1 MSQKLEITKPHLS
14 EYEIVLSKEYE
25 LVLCG
30 KEGKGSLNTKSLYIQ
45 SFRVGSYKR
54 SQYGLIERMALFIKK
69 ETETFSLE
77 KTGKVLKSIG
87 ANGVNEID
95 KLREQAKLDD
105 EKDGTV
111 DATQQSIDLCV
122 ETLRQIGFDTV
133 CVKFKTFFSELG
145 NSAIFVDNLMEQPI
159 SIDYFFNEF
168 EPEDIY
174 EVCAAYCALF
184 LEPLLMPRK
193 R

>member
-1 MSQKLEITKPHLS
+1 MSKKLGITKPHLS
-14 EYEIVLSKEYE
+14 EYEVVLSKEYE

-30 KEGKGSLNTKSLYIQ
+30 KEGRDSLNTKSLHIQ
-45 SFRVGSYKR
+45 SFRVGSYR

-69 ETETFSLE
+69 ETETFSFE
-77 KTGKVLKSIG
+77 TMGKTLKAFG

-111 DATQQSIDLCV
+111 DAMQQSINLCV
-122 ETLRQIGFDTV
+122 ETLRKVGFDTV
-133 CVKFKTFFSELG
+133 CAKFKTFFSELG
-145 NSAIFVDNLMEQPI
+145 SSAIFVDSLREQPI

-174 EVCAAYCALF
+174 EVCAAYCVLF

>member
-1 MSQKLEITKPHLS
+1 MSQKLGITKPHLS
-14 EYEIVLSKEYE
+14 EYEVVLSKEYE

-30 KEGKGSLNTKSLYIQ
+30 KEGRDSLNTKSLYIQ
-45 SFRVGSYKR
+45 SFRVGSYR

-69 ETETFSLE
+69 ETETFSFE
-77 KTGKVLKSIG
+77 TMGKTLKAFG

-95 KLREQAKLDD
+95 KLREQVKLDD

-122 ETLRQIGFDTV
+122 ETLRKVGFDTV
-133 CVKFKTFFSELG
+133 CAKFKTFFSELG
-145 NSAIFVDNLMEQPI
+145 SSAIFVDNLREQPI

-174 EVCAAYCALF
+174 EVCAAYCVLF

>member
-1 MSQKLEITKPHLS
+1 MSQKLGITKPHLS
-14 EYEIVLSKEYE
+14 EYEVVLSKEYK

-30 KEGKGSLNTKSLYIQ
+30 KEGKDSLNTKSLYIQ
-45 SFRVGSYKR
+45 SFRVGSYR

-69 ETETFSLE
+69 ETETFSFE
-77 KTGKVLKSIG
+77 TMGKTLKAFG

-122 ETLRQIGFDTV
+122 ETLRKVGFDTV
-133 CVKFKTFFSELG
+133 CAKFKTFFSELG
-145 NSAIFVDNLMEQPI
+145 NSAIFVDNLREQPI

-174 EVCAAYCALF
+174 EVCAAYCVLF

>member
-1 MSQKLEITKPHLS
+1 MSQKLGITKAHLS

-45 SFRVGSYKR
+45 SFRVGSYR

-87 ANGVNEID
+87 VNGVNEID

-111 DATQQSIDLCV
+111 DAVQQSINLCV
-122 ETLRQIGFDTV
+122 ETLREVGIDTI
-133 CVKFKTFFSELG
+133 CAKFKQFFSELG
-145 NSAIFVDNLMEQPI
+145 NSAIFVDNLREQPI

-174 EVCAAYCALF
+174 EVCAAYCVLF

>member
-1 MSQKLEITKPHLS
+1 MSQKLGITKPHLS

-25 LVLCG
+25 LVPCG
-30 KEGKGSLNTKSLYIQ
+30 KEGRDSLNTKSLYIQ
-45 SFRVGSYKR
+45 SFRVGSYR

-69 ETETFSLE
+69 ETETFSFE
-77 KTGKVLKSIG
+77 TMGKTLKAFG

-122 ETLRQIGFDTV
+122 ETLRKVGFDTV
-133 CVKFKTFFSELG
+133 CAKFKTFFSELG
-145 NSAIFVDNLMEQPI
+145 SSAIFVDNLREQPI

-174 EVCAAYCALF
+174 EVCAAYCVLF